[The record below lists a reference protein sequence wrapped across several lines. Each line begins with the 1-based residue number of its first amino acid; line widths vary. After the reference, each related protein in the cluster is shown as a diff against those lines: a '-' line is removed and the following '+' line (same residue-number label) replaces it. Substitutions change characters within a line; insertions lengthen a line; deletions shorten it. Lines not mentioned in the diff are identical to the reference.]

1 MLFSQNHEQSS
12 MQDYSGSQV
21 LFNKLLHS
29 MKIKQERKI
38 STIVDNQI
46 KRLTVEEQ
54 INAWTDCSIW
64 QPRFLYTQKLS

>member
-1 MLFSQNHEQSS
+1 

-54 INAWTDCSIW
+54 INAWTDCSI
-64 QPRFLYTQKLS
+64 